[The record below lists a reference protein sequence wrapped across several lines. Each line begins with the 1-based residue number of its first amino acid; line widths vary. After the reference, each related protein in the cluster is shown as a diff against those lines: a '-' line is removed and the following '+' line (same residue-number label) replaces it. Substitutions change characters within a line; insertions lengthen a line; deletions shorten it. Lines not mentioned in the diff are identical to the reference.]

1 MAVGRRLYIPHHVT
15 GFWIP
20 VYTDNPLTTGSLGVG
35 VLVGGAIAS
44 YEPGGVWYND
54 TLLEGGLGVRIS
66 SQFPLGYGYAASAVV
81 SIAKA
86 VGELGLS
93 HEAFARAHVEEVT
106 RRTGLGDVLAIYTGG
121 CLVVRVRPGAPGVGE
136 AYSLP
141 CPAVFV
147 VTVDLMRVD
156 TGVMLQTRHE
166 AIVRAGGE
174 AYKTFMKNPS
184 FQTFLHLAT
193 DFSKRVGFL
202 DEQVEALG
210 RQRGVLGLFV
220 KKGVAAVF
228 VEREWALDVAQAAE
242 SLGRVHLEPLREL
255 RVAWI

>member
-1 MAVGRRLYIPHHVT
+1 MGRRLFIPHHVT
-15 GFWIP
+15 GFWVP
-20 VYTDNPLTTGSLGVG
+20 VYTDNPITTGSLGAG
-35 VLVGGAIAS
+35 VLVGGAVAS

-54 TLLEGGLGVRIS
+54 TPLEGGLGVRIS

-93 HEAFARAHVEEVT
+93 REAFAKAHVEEVT

-141 CPAVFV
+141 CPAVYV
-147 VTVDLMRVD
+147 VTLDLARVD
-156 TGVMLQTRHE
+156 TGVVLQTRHE
-166 AIVRAGGE
+166 AIVKAGRE
-174 AYKTFMKNPS
+174 AYKAFMKNPS
-184 FQTFLHLAT
+184 FQTFLHLAAE
-193 DFSKRVGFL
+193 FSRRVGFL
-202 DEQVEALG
+202 DERLEALE
-210 RQRGVLGLFV
+210 RHRGVLGLFV

-228 VEREWALDVAQAAE
+228 VEREWALDVARIAE
-242 SLGRVHLEPLREL
+242 RLGRVHLVLLREL
-255 RVAWI
+255 HVAWI